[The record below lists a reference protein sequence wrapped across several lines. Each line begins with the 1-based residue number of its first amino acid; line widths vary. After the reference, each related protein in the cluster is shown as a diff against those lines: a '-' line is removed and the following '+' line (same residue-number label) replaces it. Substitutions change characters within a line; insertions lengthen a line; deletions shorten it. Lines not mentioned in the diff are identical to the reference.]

1 MTLCVTVDA
10 LIKAASDS
18 HDNYERLNNGDGVSD
33 SRQAARGTK
42 EGTEMAGELS
52 TSWSGL
58 RLMRANILN
67 LCQQETHGPSPGLS
81 PDALCS

>member
-18 HDNYERLNNGDGVSD
+18 HDNYERLKNGDGVSD

-42 EGTEMAGELS
+42 EGTEMAGKLS

-58 RLMRANILN
+58 RLMRANILY